1 MLLHNYNMIFLK
13 RKSVS
18 LTDVTILLKSVR
30 MMRKNPLSL
39 LFFLT
44 KAPPLPLL
52 LSKELNKQ
60 QRNSLIY
67 YFIVCDFLL
76 LFLIC
81 QVKSNHNWIFTLQLS
96 CRNCLNRTQISGC
109 EVWLSENTLE
119 RKLFITSV
127 LLWFVIVSN
136 LPSVYTEFILM
147 SRHITDTTKG

>member
-1 MLLHNYNMIFLK
+1 MIFLK

-18 LTDVTILLKSVR
+18 LTEVTILLKSVR

-60 QRNSLIY
+60 QRNTVS
-67 YFIVCDFLL
+67 FIIFTVCDFLF

-81 QVKSNHNWIFTLQLS
+81 QVKSYHNYYINKKHKHRMYLFWRLS
-96 CRNCLNRTQISGC
+96 SHKLNPVTWLFKVTECLFASFSC
-109 EVWLSENTLE
+109 SSAL
-119 RKLFITSV
+119 
-127 LLWFVIVSN
+127 IVKKK
-136 LPSVYTEFILM
+136 
-147 SRHITDTTKG
+147 TD